1 MTPYRNQ
8 RLEPQKSL
16 VRLVQMM
23 IFLFKKK
30 KWNFWGSF
38 RNHRRSFFCPMFTHR
53 SLLNWFSGMWNT
65 RHSRGGKPLQGP
77 WGVTPTTLFL
87 RGWKERNR
95 PHLWYHS
102 KIFRSQKFR
111 KVGWWE
117 PFPQILLAWYVVLK
131 KKHHFYIHLKTGC
144 LRYQEGLRI
153 NMTGDSCFFRKIT
166 MGKWFN
172 MIWILPIVTQSWN
185 SKQPFFKG
193 CFVKQPFPK

>member
-38 RNHRRSFFCPMFTHR
+38 RNHRHSFFCPMFTHR

-131 KKHHFYIHLKTGC
+131 KITFLYTFKNWLFKVPGGLKNQHDRWFLFFSQNHHGEMIQHDLDPAN
-144 LRYQEGLRI
+144 RYPILELQ
-153 NMTGDSCFFRKIT
+153 TTFF
-166 MGKWFN
+166 
-172 MIWILPIVTQSWN
+172 
-185 SKQPFFKG
+185 
-193 CFVKQPFPK
+193 